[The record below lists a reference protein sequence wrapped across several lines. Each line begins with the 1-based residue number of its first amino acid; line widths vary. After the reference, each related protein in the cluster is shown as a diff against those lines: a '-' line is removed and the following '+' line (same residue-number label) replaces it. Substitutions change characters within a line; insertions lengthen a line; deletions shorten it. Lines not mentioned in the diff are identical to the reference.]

1 MISTFRKYLSG
12 NAKDYWGMLS
22 EEDRCKWDRVK
33 AVYIKKF
40 KTEREPRL
48 IAKAR
53 PQMASLKQKREE
65 SLSQYIWRVR
75 LTSQATTG
83 GDRRTVPR
91 PAVSERIGQQGR
103 ASALRCNKVLGIR

>member
-48 IAKAR
+48 VAKAR
-53 PQMASLKQKREE
+53 SQMASLKQKREE
-65 SLSQYIWRVR
+65 SLSQY
-75 LTSQATTG
+75 G
-83 GDRRTVPR
+83 
-91 PAVSERIGQQGR
+91 EC
-103 ASALRCNKVLGIR
+103 ALRLRQRLEETDELFLVQRFRKGLDSKAERRLLGVTKC